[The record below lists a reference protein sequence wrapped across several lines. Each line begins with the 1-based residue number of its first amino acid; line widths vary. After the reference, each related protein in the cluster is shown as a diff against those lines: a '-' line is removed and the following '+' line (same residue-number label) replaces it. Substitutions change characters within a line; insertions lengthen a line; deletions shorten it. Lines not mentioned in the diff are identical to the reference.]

1 VCTFLEGKAAKA
13 RSIFCKSSASHLP
26 PSGQQCSCLMHA
38 VLEASAILHE
48 RVVHLVSLVDPCD
61 RRQGTVHD
69 RFHSKRLSSFESN
82 SSGHAYRAPEK
93 ETEMEHGH
101 QRETTPDCQA
111 SWYWR
116 MLVAQKPK
124 AWANT
129 AVSGRET

>member
-1 VCTFLEGKAAKA
+1 
-13 RSIFCKSSASHLP
+13 
-26 PSGQQCSCLMHA
+26 MHA

-101 QRETTPDCQA
+101 QRETQRQTVKRPGIGGCQLRK
-111 SWYWR
+111 SR
-116 MLVAQKPK
+116 KH
-124 AWANT
+124 
-129 AVSGRET
+129 G

>member
-1 VCTFLEGKAAKA
+1 
-13 RSIFCKSSASHLP
+13 
-26 PSGQQCSCLMHA
+26 MHA

-93 ETEMEHGH
+93 ETEMEHGY
-101 QRETTPDCQA
+101 QRERDNA
-111 SWYWR
+111 RLSSV
-116 MLVAQKPK
+116 LVLEDVSCAK
-124 AWANT
+124 AESMGEYSSLGT
-129 AVSGRET
+129 RDLMEF